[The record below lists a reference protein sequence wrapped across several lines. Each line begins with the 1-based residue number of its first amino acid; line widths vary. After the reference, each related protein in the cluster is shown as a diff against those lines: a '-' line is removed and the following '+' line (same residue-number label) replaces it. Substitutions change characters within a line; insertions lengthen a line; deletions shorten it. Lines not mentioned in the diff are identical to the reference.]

1 MRLNQV
7 MLAVVSLA
15 GIAVA
20 GYILT
25 IPKSGATF
33 CNINSLFSCD
43 AVLTS
48 SYSHIFGVPVAALG
62 LTWFA
67 GAFGLSLASF
77 KTSVSK
83 RLFLI
88 WAIVGVMG
96 IPPLVYAEYLVGA
109 ICLLCTSTHILG
121 IMFLVLAF
129 LYKPSIK
136 EITPKID
143 K

>member
-1 MRLNQV
+1 
-7 MLAVVSLA
+7 MLVVVSLA
-15 GIAVA
+15 GIAVS

-48 SYSHIFGVPVAALG
+48 PYAHIFGVPLAALG
-62 LTWFA
+62 LTWFVV
-67 GAFGLSLASF
+67 GFGLSLASLN
-77 KTSVSK
+77 TPVS
-83 RLFLI
+83 RRYFLA
-88 WAIVGVMG
+88 WAIVGVMA
-96 IPPLVYAEYLVGA
+96 IPPLLYAEYLVGS

-121 IMFLVLAF
+121 LIFLMLAF

-136 EITPKID
+136 ETALNTDKLID
-143 K
+143 